1 MQGEDIIRIFLEQYT
16 TQLDFLVSAG
26 TCHPPSIEEGYVT
39 KVRYQFV
46 DVDLGLELSLEV
58 RDVVVDSFI
67 VLLPDAVQPDI
78 VYFGRGR
85 PVRLF
90 LAGVLKSLVESSPSL
105 SSELRQWKSDTDKH
119 YKKVVRSFRSLK
131 MPDAKVVRELFRTDA
146 QWIAHFLRQ
155 YSEEIIQYARNY
167 WGL

>member
-1 MQGEDIIRIFLEQYT
+1 MQGEDIIRISLEQYA

-67 VLLPDAVQPDI
+67 VLLPDAVQPD
-78 VYFGRGR
+78 VAVFRSKQTCAFVSCECLR
-85 PVRLF
+85 KFDRV
-90 LAGVLKSLVESSPSL
+90 LA
-105 SSELRQWKSDTDKH
+105 EL
-119 YKKVVRSFRSLK
+119 VVRI
-131 MPDAKVVRELFRTDA
+131 DTV
-146 QWIAHFLRQ
+146 
-155 YSEEIIQYARNY
+155 EIGY
-167 WGL
+167 

>member
-16 TQLDFLVSAG
+16 TQLDFLVLAG

-46 DVDLGLELSLEV
+46 NVDLGLELSLEV
-58 RDVVVDSFI
+58 RDVAVDSFI

-90 LAGVLKSLVESSPSL
+90 LAGVLKSLVGSSPSL
-105 SSELRQWKSDTDKH
+105 LSELSQWKSDTDKH

-131 MPDAKVVRELFRTDA
+131 MPDAEVVRELFRTDA
-146 QWIAHFLRQ
+146 QWVACFLRQ
-155 YSEEIIQYARNY
+155 HSEEIIQYARNY

>member
-67 VLLPDAVQPDI
+67 VLLPDAVQPDV
-78 VYFGRGR
+78 VYFGQSRLA
-85 PVRLF
+85 RLF
-90 LAGVLKSLVESSPSL
+90 LASVLENLTESLSGL
-105 SSELRQWKSDTDKH
+105 SSELKQWKSDVEKH
-119 YKKVVRSFRSLK
+119 YKKVIRSFRSLK
-131 MPDAKVVRELFRTDA
+131 MPEAEVVRELFRTDA
-146 QWIAHFLRQ
+146 QWVAHFLRQ
-155 YSEEIIQYARNY
+155 YREEIIRYARNY